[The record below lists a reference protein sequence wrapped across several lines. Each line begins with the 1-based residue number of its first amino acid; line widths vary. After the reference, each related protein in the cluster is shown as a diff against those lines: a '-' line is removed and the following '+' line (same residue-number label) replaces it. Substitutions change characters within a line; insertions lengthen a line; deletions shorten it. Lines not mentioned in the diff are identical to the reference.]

1 MNSGRARNKYEENE
15 KEIRNVKSNNREHV
29 KRKRKSDNHTV
40 TWRKAEENE
49 MGK

>member
-15 KEIRNVKSNNREHV
+15 KEIKSNNREHV